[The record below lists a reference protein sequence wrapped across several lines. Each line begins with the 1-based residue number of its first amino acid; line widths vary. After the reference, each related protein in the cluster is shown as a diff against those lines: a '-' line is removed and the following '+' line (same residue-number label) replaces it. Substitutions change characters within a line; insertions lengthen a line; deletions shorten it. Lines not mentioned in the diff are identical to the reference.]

1 MRKLQEMDLFF
12 IFVFLMKRKFH
23 AYISFVVLVVVLF
36 MAIPKVYIH
45 KLMGHNHIS
54 QAYSHQSEPNFNKDN
69 QNRNCDLEKFETPV
83 YFTFFKIILNCSPFK
98 QSEQLVRNHY
108 SEQIPNNK
116 SITLS
121 QLRAPPVV

>member
-12 IFVFLMKRKFH
+12 IFVFLMKKKF
-23 AYISFVVLVVVLF
+23 YTYTSFVLLAVVLF

-45 KLMGHNHIS
+45 KLMGHNHVS
-54 QAYSHQSEPNFNKDN
+54 QAYSQQSETNFTKDN
-69 QNRNCDLEKFETPV
+69 QSRNCDLEKFETPV
-83 YFTFFKIILNCSPFK
+83 YFTFLKIILNCSPVK
-98 QSEQLVRNHY
+98 QSEELIRNHY